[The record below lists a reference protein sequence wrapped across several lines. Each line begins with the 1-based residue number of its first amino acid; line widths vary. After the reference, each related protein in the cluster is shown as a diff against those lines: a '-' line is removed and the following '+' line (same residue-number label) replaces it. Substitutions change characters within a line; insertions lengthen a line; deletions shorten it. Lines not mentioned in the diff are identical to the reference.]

1 MKLFSK
7 KNTDKITKKE
17 AKKKAK
23 AAKATKESKPL
34 TEEVETSAVS
44 NEILE
49 DISLIKDTSNSMSTS
64 FNDILSSISA
74 MNEASLDQCEAISK
88 ASENLQAF
96 NDDMEQLSSNVTS
109 VQSTVNKTDTLSSEG
124 INSIEKLDVSL
135 KDLQTAFTVSSSTV
149 NELVSK
155 LESVN
160 SITDSISQIATQT
173 NLLSLNAAI
182 EAARAGEA
190 GKGFSVVAGE
200 VRKLAENSKQSVQSI
215 TNILDEIKRDII
227 NASNAMNQGTDAII
241 IQQSTISE
249 TKNSFQN
256 IRSSIN
262 QTTSQIGSCL
272 DNLNDAN
279 KKREAIFNA
288 VDSVN
293 ALSQDSSAL
302 TEEFSKTIE
311 VKAKD
316 IEDLSSAI
324 STLSEKITK

>member
-1 MKLFSK
+1 MKLFAKRNK
-7 KNTDKITKKE
+7 KLNKQPKTNSNVENKISPE
-17 AKKKAK
+17 
-23 AAKATKESKPL
+23 EL
-34 TEEVETSAVS
+34 TTSAISSDVIE
-44 NEILE
+44 NVNIL
-49 DISLIKDTSNSMSTS
+49 KNTSNSMNSS
-64 FNDILSSISA
+64 FNDILNSISSLI
-74 MNEASLDQCEAISK
+74 NSSLDQCSNISK
-88 ASENLQAF
+88 VSDNIKDF
-96 NDDMEQLSSNVTS
+96 NDNMDDLSKNVSNV
-109 VQSTVNKTDTLSSEG
+109 QATVNKTDNLSSEG

-200 VRKLAENSKQSVQSI
+200 VRKLAENSKQAVQSI

-227 NASNAMNQGTDAII
+227 NASNAMNQGNSAIS

-256 IRSSIN
+256 IKSSIN
-262 QTTSQIGSCL
+262 ETTSQIDTCL
-272 DNLNDAN
+272 NTLNNAN
-279 KKREAIFNA
+279 E
-288 VDSVN
+288 
-293 ALSQDSSAL
+293 
-302 TEEFSKTIE
+302 
-311 VKAKD
+311 AKD
-316 IEDLSSAI
+316 IISGAVDASYSLYENNSSVASELKNLIDTKTKDIEELDSAI
-324 STLSEKITK
+324 TELADKLLK

>member
-7 KNTDKITKKE
+7 KNTNKITRKE
-17 AKKKAK
+17 AK
-23 AAKATKESKPL
+23 AAKESKPL

-64 FNDILSSISA
+64 FNDILSSIST
-74 MNEASLDQCEAISK
+74 MNDASLNQCEAISK
-88 ASENLQAF
+88 ASDNLQAF
-96 NDDMEQLSSNVTS
+96 NEDMEQLSNNVTN
-109 VQSTVNKTDTLSSEG
+109 VQSTVNQTDTLSSEG
-124 INSIEKLDVSL
+124 INSIAKLDVSL

-160 SITDSISQIATQT
+160 SITDSISQIASQT

-249 TKNSFQN
+249 TKNSFEN
-256 IRSSIN
+256 IRTSIN

-272 DNLNDAN
+272 ENLNDAN
-279 KKREAIFNA
+279 EKREAIFNA

-293 ALSQDSSAL
+293 SLSQDSSAL

-311 VKAKD
+311 GKARD
-316 IEDLSSAI
+316 IENLNDAI
-324 STLSEKITK
+324 STLAEKITN

>member
-7 KNTDKITKKE
+7 KNTNKITKKE
-17 AKKKAK
+17 AKAK
-23 AAKATKESKPL
+23 AKATKESKPL
-34 TEEVETSAVS
+34 TEDIETSAVS

-74 MNEASLDQCEAISK
+74 MNDASLNQCEAISK
-88 ASENLQAF
+88 ASDNLQAF